1 MGFYTVLALTLY
13 VLFDVNYFIQYSL
26 IMVRGF
32 LRWRHM
38 KRPLLEPD
46 VTTGRCS
53 LCDLDHMM
61 HMNNVKYLRA
71 FEFGRAAFGLKNRL
85 WQKAK
90 KLKAHLLISAQ
101 VVRYRRPVTL
111 FQAFEIHSKIV
122 YWEDRDVY
130 IEQQLIT
137 VGDNFVRAVCMVKM
151 TLVDGALNDLLTS
164 LDVDPT
170 SKPTPVPRDIQ
181 LFMDYNRASS
191 AKLNAEKD
199 RLLKVKHSE

>member
-1 MGFYTVLALTLY
+1 M
-13 VLFDVNYFIQYSL
+13 
-26 IMVRGF
+26 
-32 LRWRHM
+32 
-38 KRPLLEPD
+38 EPD

-53 LCDLDHMM
+53 LSDLDHMV

-85 WQKAK
+85 WHKAK
-90 KLKAHLLISAQ
+90 ELNAHLLISAQ
-101 VVRYRRPVTL
+101 VVRYRRAVTL

-122 YWEDRDVY
+122 YWEDRDIF

-137 VGDNFVRAVCMVKM
+137 VNDGFVRAVCMVKM

-164 LDVDPT
+164 LDVDPA

-181 LFMDYNRASS
+181 LFIDYNRASS
-191 AKLNAEKD
+191 TKLNAERD
-199 RLLKVKHSE
+199 RLLNIQRSE

>member
-1 MGFYTVLALTLY
+1 MGIYTVLALALY
-13 VLFDVNYFIQYSL
+13 VLFDVNYFIQYIVL
-26 IMVRGF
+26 MVRGF

-53 LCDLDHMM
+53 LSDLDHMM

-85 WQKAK
+85 WHKAK
-90 KLKAHLLISAQ
+90 DLKAHLLISAQ

-111 FQAFEIHSKIV
+111 FQAFEIYSKIV
-122 YWEDRDVY
+122 YWEDRDIF

-137 VGDNFVRAVCMVKM
+137 VNDSFVRAVCLVKM

-164 LDVDPT
+164 LDVDPS

-181 LFMDYNRASS
+181 LFIDYNRASS
-191 AKLNAEKD
+191 AKLNAERDK
-199 RLLKVKHSE
+199 LLNIKRSE